1 MAGFFGFLAFVS
13 FIFLVLS
20 IIKPALVQSILKRE
34 FTRSRGIKYFGGGLL
49 GLLVLAGVFTPSV
62 SVESD
67 KIQGVAIE
75 NQVES
80 SASPSVAPS
89 LEPVPSPSEI
99 PSPTPTPQ
107 PSVAASITPSPTVKP
122 TLKPSIAPTPK
133 PSVTAKAIAT
143 PTPTIAPTPAPTIAP
158 APQVTSGDKDC
169 KDFSSHSE
177 AQAYFNSKGGSA
189 SNNVDDLDRDHDGL
203 ACESL

>member
-67 KIQGVAIE
+67 KIQGVATE
-75 NQVES
+75 NQIES
-80 SASPSVAPS
+80 STSPSVTPS
-89 LEPVPSPSEI
+89 LEPIPSPSEI
-99 PSPTPTPQ
+99 PSPTPQ
-107 PSVAASITPSPTVKP
+107 PSAAASITPSPTVKP
-122 TLKPSIAPTPK
+122 TPKPTVTPTPK
-133 PSVTAKAIAT
+133 PSVAAKPIVT

-158 APQVTSGDKDC
+158 APQLTSADKDC
-169 KDFSSHSE
+169 KDFSNHSE

-189 SNNVDDLDRDHDGL
+189 SNNVDDLDRDRDGL

>member
-20 IIKPALVQSILKRE
+20 IFKPALVQSILKRE

-67 KIQGVAIE
+67 KIQGVATE
-75 NQVES
+75 NQIES
-80 SASPSVAPS
+80 SASPSVTPS

-99 PSPTPTPQ
+99 PSPTPQ
-107 PSVAASITPSPTVKP
+107 PSAAASITPSPTVKP
-122 TLKPSIAPTPK
+122 TPKPTVTPTPK
-133 PSVTAKAIAT
+133 PSVAAKPIVI
-143 PTPTIAPTPAPTIAP
+143 PTPTIAPTPASTIAP
-158 APQVTSGDKDC
+158 APQLTSADKDC